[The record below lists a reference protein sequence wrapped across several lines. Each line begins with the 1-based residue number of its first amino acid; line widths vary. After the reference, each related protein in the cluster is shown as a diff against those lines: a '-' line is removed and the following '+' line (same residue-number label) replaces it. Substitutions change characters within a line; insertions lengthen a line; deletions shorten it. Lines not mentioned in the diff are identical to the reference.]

1 MPFLDFSSELRLDVE
16 AREPVPPHLPLD
28 FPLPALLL
36 VRVTDVGLVVGGV
49 M

>member
-1 MPFLDFSSELRLDVE
+1 MPFLDFSSEFRLDVE
-16 AREPVPPHLPLD
+16 DREPVPPHLPLD

-36 VRVTDVGLVVGGV
+36 VRVAELELVGGEV